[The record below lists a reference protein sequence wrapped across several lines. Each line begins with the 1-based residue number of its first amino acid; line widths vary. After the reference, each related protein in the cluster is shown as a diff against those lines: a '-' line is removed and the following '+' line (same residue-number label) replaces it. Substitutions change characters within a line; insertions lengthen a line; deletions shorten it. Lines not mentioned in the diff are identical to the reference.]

1 MGKWKNLGLGL
12 ILMLF
17 ILSFAVTVVLNFRPL
32 YYGDIQRLDLEAVS
46 GLSKEE
52 IQENYDVLI
61 DYNNFWGPD
70 RLELP
75 GLAMSESGRVHFE
88 EVKVIFVTLEYI
100 CLVTFVLGLAGI
112 FWFRKQGEIRYLKYT
127 SIMTAA
133 IPAVLGMGIAI
144 SWDRA
149 FVIFHKIFFR
159 NDFWIFDA
167 VSDPVITILPDTYFL
182 HCAVLIL
189 LLVIG
194 GSLICGLLYRRQ
206 KRKEKRGE
214 QHCAECNE

>member
-1 MGKWKNLGLGL
+1 MGKWKNLCLGV

-46 GLSKEE
+46 GLSEEE
-52 IQENYDVLI
+52 IRENYDALI

-70 RLELP
+70 RLEFP

-100 CLVTFVLGLAGI
+100 CLATLVLGLAGI
-112 FWFRKQGEIRYLKYT
+112 LWFRKKREILYLKYT
-127 SIMTAA
+127 SIMTVA
-133 IPAVLGMGIAI
+133 IPAALGIGIAI
-144 SWDRA
+144 NWDRA

-189 LLVIG
+189 LLVIA
-194 GSLICGLLYRRQ
+194 GSAACGLFYRMK

-214 QHCAECNE
+214 PYHAECNE

>member
-1 MGKWKNLGLGL
+1 
-12 ILMLF
+12 MLF

-46 GLSKEE
+46 GLSEEE
-52 IQENYDVLI
+52 IRENYDALI

-70 RLELP
+70 RLEFP

-88 EVKVIFVTLEYI
+88 EVKVIFVTLEYF
-100 CLVTFVLGLAGI
+100 CLATLVLGLAGI
-112 FWFRKQGEIRYLKYT
+112 LWFRKKREILYLKYT
-127 SIMTAA
+127 SIMTVA
-133 IPAVLGMGIAI
+133 IPAALGIGIAI
-144 SWDRA
+144 NWDRA

-189 LLVIG
+189 LLVIA
-194 GSLICGLLYRRQ
+194 GSAACGLFYRRK

-214 QHCAECNE
+214 PYYAECNE